1 MFKDAVSDEGF
12 VYYGLSLDF
21 DTKGRGFYF
30 NSGEKK
36 NHLKWQFSEEGN
48 QCALSPSE
56 IMPVHMHYSLNFQ

>member
-36 NHLKWQFSEEGN
+36 IIWNGNFLKRETN
-48 QCALSPSE
+48 
-56 IMPVHMHYSLNFQ
+56 VHCLRQKSSQYICTIV

>member
-36 NHLKWQFSEEGN
+36 SFEMAIFWRGKPMCIVSVRNHASTY
-48 QCALSPSE
+48 AL
-56 IMPVHMHYSLNFQ
+56 